1 MVDGQ
6 MLKKIP
12 EDVIL
17 NISSFLL
24 GTPQELKLKHS
35 NTLKQIQKKYTFDIV
50 QMSETNLITKNTKK
64 NRKEK
69 RHMDISSGTRT
80 ISLNPLNKHYA

>member
-1 MVDGQ
+1 MVEGQ
-6 MLKKIP
+6 TLNDLP

-35 NTLKQIQKKYTFDIV
+35 NTLKQIQKKYKLDIV
-50 QMSETNLITKNTKK
+50 QMSENNLITKNKK
-64 NRKEK
+64 NQKRK
-69 RHMDISSGTRT
+69 DIW
-80 ISLNPLNKHYA
+80 IYHQEQEPFH

>member
-1 MVDGQ
+1 MVEGQ
-6 MLKKIP
+6 ALNDLP

-35 NTLKQIQKKYTFDIV
+35 NTLKQIQKKYKLDIV
-50 QMSETNLITKNTKK
+50 QMSENNLITKNKK
-64 NRKEK
+64 NQKRK
-69 RHMDISSGTRT
+69 DIW
-80 ISLNPLNKHYA
+80 IYHQEQEPFH

>member
-1 MVDGQ
+1 MVEGQ
-6 MLKKIP
+6 TLNDLP

-35 NTLKQIQKKYTFDIV
+35 NTLKQIQKKYKLDIV
-50 QMSETNLITKNTKK
+50 QMSETNLITKKKK
-64 NRKEK
+64 NQKRK
-69 RHMDISSGTRT
+69 DIWINIPSGTRT
-80 ISLNPLNKHYA
+80 IP

>member
-1 MVDGQ
+1 MVEGQ
-6 MLKKIP
+6 TLNDLP

-35 NTLKQIQKKYTFDIV
+35 NTLKQIQKKYKLDIF
-50 QMSETNLITKNTKK
+50 QMSENNLITKNKK
-64 NRKEK
+64 NQKRK
-69 RHMDISSGTRT
+69 DIW
-80 ISLNPLNKHYA
+80 IYHQEQEPFH

>member
-1 MVDGQ
+1 MVEGQ
-6 MLKKIP
+6 ALNELP

-35 NTLKQIQKKYTFDIV
+35 NTLKQIQKKYKLDIV
-50 QMSETNLITKNTKK
+50 QMSENNLITKNKK
-64 NRKEK
+64 NQKRK
-69 RHMDISSGTRT
+69 DIW
-80 ISLNPLNKHYA
+80 IYHQEQEPFH